1 MEAPTASPPPYTALE
16 EAVVDR
22 GLADFASLGP
32 TEMLFFV
39 CDALSADNVG
49 IDPASIRPVM
59 YYYERA
65 VQEARARADE
75 QRAAAA
81 AIGVPQ
87 FQGPGGN
94 LVAFAVYMFLAQT
107 DFAASIGPQLSE
119 WAAANGLPDPFQSPQ
134 GLARALASVLA
145 LERPLPTPAPG
156 ETTDAYYL
164 RALPAAVAEYLF
176 RLNGSFAATPE
187 QATSEVPLAPWPYYQ
202 LTIAAEG
209 TPLLE
214 FWWWLDPRV
223 YFAIPADVPLAGEPG
238 APADAPSLADAVA
251 DRLVGLLPIAG
262 DTDEALVA
270 NWERDYDPTGRP
282 WESAAAWGSASDPC
296 ARARQDLNAVALST
310 VVVGPNQA
318 AIAEAP
324 LVASLSP
331 VAAIVGPSPPAAVQP
346 VPPPQQ
352 QPSPTRV
359 APSPAYRPSTAG
371 FSVFE
376 APPTPLPVARAPP
389 ATEQGPRAVSAKR
402 RRDALDAGLLAA
414 AAMTPQEAARYPTP
428 ADIASATLAS
438 GVNPLARQPIDVLPE
453 VPTTAGPVAI
463 VPPPDVCLICPT
475 RAIPS
480 DVLDYLIANWNA
492 WEAAGGDAQGY
503 RDYVLDMIEN
513 YRREAALGTRQR
525 QEQRAIVSPTA
536 EPAARRRRI
545 SVEEAPTPR
554 NAPGVDDI
562 VRTVLDDAG
571 LVNAYGVE
579 RLLGLIDAWSENPV
593 ENEFYAA
600 FIQGQERSAGVVC
613 RECAAEGARLY
624 AAEQQRAPRAL
635 VAGAAMAFPFP
646 PLPGLPLV
654 PEATPGAFAGP
665 FIYAGTTPVTRL
677 AAYRYGQPTRGI
689 EPGEEVI
696 ALGGPTRPTG
706 YQVRLTWFDYAL
718 GHYAIERGALVFY
731 RTEAQLYEA
740 ALMAPGA
747 PALPLALGRVV
758 EYDTDHFDVV
768 VALGPGRERLG
779 FFPTR
784 LVVQPLL
791 AGVEAGVVESVRV
804 DNVYPYAAGAQAPT
818 SQQVLE
824 ARGAPIQ
831 AQFAG
836 GPAAAE
842 AARRGTGLVDTRTA
856 RNLVE
861 QRAALLDALNSPA
874 LSIASGDV
882 ERVRRLYLEIDE
894 RARALGLVGAAGPT
908 SLSALQ
914 RAARL
919 AGQESARQQP
929 SSRVLAAAGRTGGGP
944 GARASLELAAAGAAG
959 DLGAARQNIEAA
971 LASIEAGGGGST
983 GQGDTGLIVG
993 PRATNQGIV
1002 GFGAPPSPGLPP
1014 RLAPVVPGDVV
1025 VEPDGQERVLIDDRA
1040 KWDVLFGVVL
1050 TKFAVLYPELSFD
1063 VDLATRAALLAVSLV
1078 GYAVPLSVDQVAR
1091 LTNPGPQ
1098 PGPTAT
1104 ADAQTVWADA
1114 QAAQQRA
1121 VAAQRTAATTAAT
1134 LPPGG
1139 ARLGPDD
1146 AQRLGITFATLF
1158 RQAWDSIFDQE
1169 GLTTAARDAEFQR
1182 VHHRRLW
1189 AYPGAPNTLARPDAP
1204 PTLFATRPDRA
1215 MRSSFDAVG
1224 LALSDPDA
1232 RRVYDVILAAGT
1244 RYAWSNLFAG
1254 AASFMQPGAPTAPT
1268 IDVGAALR
1276 SIQPGV
1282 SSARVHTFQ
1291 PPTPRTGSIP
1301 VRGAVAPGTRVA
1313 YGGGIQARLFGGAP
1327 APSASSLGVRPGRYV
1342 PPAQRPR
1349 PSLVPVGRAPPAPLA
1364 APVRLPQDPEST
1376 ALVQSAFVYRTSPDS
1391 MVLHVVV
1398 DPDTVAGLRRG
1409 DAAALARL
1417 TTETARVTRP
1427 VAGSLSIGDLVP
1439 VPNTSGLLYQIAGPT
1454 RGTNPALDWLR
1465 PSTVATRDLLRSVL
1479 MALRARESRPS

>member
-1 MEAPTASPPPYTALE
+1 MEAPASPPYTALE

-32 TEMLFFV
+32 TEMLFFL
-39 CDALSADNVG
+39 CDALAAADVG
-49 IDPASIRPVM
+49 IDPASIGPVM
-59 YYYERA
+59 YYYDRA
-65 VQEARARADE
+65 VQEARTRADE
-75 QRAAAA
+75 QRAAAGS
-81 AIGVPQ
+81 IGVPQ
-87 FQGPGGN
+87 FEGPGGN
-94 LVAFAVYMFLAQT
+94 LAALAVYMFLVQT
-107 DFAASIGPQLSE
+107 DFAASIVPQLAE
-119 WAAANGLPDPFQSPQ
+119 WAAANGLPDPFQSPD
-134 GLARALASVLA
+134 GIARALAAVLA

-156 ETTDAYYL
+156 ETTDEYYR
-164 RALPAAVAEYLF
+164 RALPAAAVEYLF
-176 RLNGSFAATPE
+176 RLNGNYAATPE
-187 QATSEVPLAPWPYYQ
+187 QVAPGLPLAPWPYYQ

-223 YFAIPADVPLAGEPG
+223 YFAIPAEVPLAGEPG
-238 APADAPSLADAVA
+238 APPDAPSLADAVA
-251 DRLVGLLPIAG
+251 DRLVGLLTIAG
-262 DTDEALVA
+262 DTDEAMVA

-282 WESAAAWGSASDPC
+282 WESAPAWGPANDPC

-318 AIAEAP
+318 AMAEAP

-331 VAAIVGPSPPAAVQP
+331 VAAIVGPSPPVSAQ
-346 VPPPQQ
+346 PPPLQR
-352 QPSPTRV
+352 QPSPARV

-389 ATEQGPRAVSAKR
+389 AAEQGPRGVSVKR

-414 AAMTPQEAARYPTP
+414 AAMTPQEASQYPTP
-428 ADIASATLAS
+428 ADVASATLAS
-438 GVNPLARQPIDVLPE
+438 GVNPLARRPIDVLPE
-453 VPTTAGPVAI
+453 VPAITGPLAV
-463 VPPPDVCLICPT
+463 VPPPDVCLICPAS
-475 RAIPS
+475 AIPS
-480 DVLDYLIANWNA
+480 DVLDYLIPNWKA
-492 WEAAGGDAQGY
+492 WQAGGGNATDY
-503 RDYVLDMIEN
+503 RDYVLDMIEK
-513 YRREAALGTRQR
+513 YRREAALGTLQRRQ
-525 QEQRAIVSPTA
+525 QRAVVSPTA

-554 NAPGVDDI
+554 NAPGVEDI

-571 LVNAYGVE
+571 LVNAYGVG
-579 RLLGLIDAWSENPV
+579 RLLGFIDAWSENPGIS
-593 ENEFYAA
+593 EFYSA
-600 FIQGQERSAGVVC
+600 FIQGQDQAAGVVC
-613 RECAAEGARLY
+613 RVCAEEAAERY

-635 VAGAAMAFPFP
+635 VSGAAMRFPFP

-654 PEATPGAFAGP
+654 PEAIQGAFAGP
-665 FIYAGTTPVTRL
+665 FILAGSVPVTRL
-677 AAYRYGQPTRGI
+677 ATYQYERPTRRI
-689 EPGEEVI
+689 EPGEEVVT
-696 ALGGPTRPTG
+696 LGGPARPTG

-740 ALMAPGA
+740 ALVAPGA
-747 PALPLALGRVV
+747 PPLPLALGRVV

-804 DNVYPYAAGAQAPT
+804 DNVYPYAAGSQVPT

-836 GPAAAE
+836 GPAAIE

-971 LASIEAGGGGST
+971 LASIEAAGGEST
-983 GQGDTGLIVG
+983 GVGDTGLIVG

-1025 VEPDGQERVLIDDRA
+1025 VEPDGQERVLIDDHA

-1078 GYAVPLSVDQVAR
+1078 GYAVPLSVAQVSR
-1091 LTNPGPQ
+1091 LTDPGPQ

-1104 ADAQTVWADA
+1104 ADAQTVWADT

-1121 VAAQRTAATTAAT
+1121 VAAQGVAADTAASLPAA
-1134 LPPGG
+1134 G
-1139 ARLGPDD
+1139 ARLGPGD
-1146 AQRLGITFATLF
+1146 AARLGITFATLF

-1169 GLTTAARDAEFQR
+1169 GLTTAARDAEAQATLG
-1182 VHHRRLW
+1182 RRLW
-1189 AYPGAPNTLARPDAP
+1189 AYPGAPNTLARPNAP
-1204 PTLFATRPDRA
+1204 PTLFAPGPDRA
-1215 MRSSFDAVG
+1215 LRSSFDAVAV
-1224 LALSDPDA
+1224 ALNDPDA

-1254 AASFMQPGAPTAPT
+1254 AASFMRPAGGAAAPTT
-1268 IDVGAALR
+1268 DVGTALR
-1276 SIQPGV
+1276 SLQPGV

-1291 PPTPRTGSIP
+1291 PPAPRTGSIP
-1301 VRGAVAPGTRVA
+1301 VRGAVAPATRVA
-1313 YGGGIQARLFGGAP
+1313 YGGGIQARLFGATAAP
-1327 APSASSLGVRPGRYV
+1327 LVSSLGVRPARYV
-1342 PPAQRPR
+1342 PPTQRPR
-1349 PSLVPVGRAPPAPLA
+1349 AAPVPIGRAPPPPRA

-1376 ALVQSAFVYRTSPDS
+1376 ALIQSAFVYRTSPDS
-1391 MVLHVVV
+1391 MALRIVI
-1398 DPDTVAGLRRG
+1398 DPDTVSGLRRG

-1417 TTETARVTRP
+1417 TTETGRVTRP
-1427 VAGSLSIGDLVP
+1427 IAGSLSVADLVP

-1454 RGTNPALDWLR
+1454 RGSNPGLDWLR
-1465 PSTVATRDLLRSVL
+1465 PSTAATRDLLRSVL
-1479 MALRARESRPS
+1479 TALRAREPRPS

>member
-1 MEAPTASPPPYTALE
+1 MEAPASPPYTALE

-32 TEMLFFV
+32 TEMLFFL
-39 CDALSADNVG
+39 CDALAADNIG
-49 IDPASIRPVM
+49 IDPASIGPVM

-65 VQEARARADE
+65 VQEARTRADE

-81 AIGVPQ
+81 SIGVPQ
-87 FQGPGGN
+87 FDGPGGN
-94 LVAFAVYMFLAQT
+94 LVALAVYMFLAQT
-107 DFAASIGPQLSE
+107 DFAASIGPQLGE
-119 WAAANGLPDPFQSPQ
+119 WAAANGLPDPFQSPDSI
-134 GLARALASVLA
+134 ARALTAVLA

-156 ETTDAYYL
+156 EATGEYYQ
-164 RALPAAVAEYLF
+164 RALAAAAVEYLF
-176 RLNGSFAATPE
+176 RLNGNYAATPE
-187 QATSEVPLAPWPYYQ
+187 QVAPGLPLAPWPYYQ

-223 YFAIPADVPLAGEPG
+223 YFAIPAEVPLAGEPG
-238 APADAPSLADAVA
+238 APPDAPSLADAVA
-251 DRLVGLLPIAG
+251 DRLVGLLTIAG
-262 DTDEALVA
+262 DTDEAMVA

-282 WESAAAWGSASDPC
+282 WESAPAWGPANDPC

-331 VAAIVGPSPPAAVQP
+331 VAAIVGPPSAAAAGQRPPLQR
-346 VPPPQQ
+346 
-352 QPSPTRV
+352 QPSPVRV

-376 APPTPLPVARAPP
+376 APPTPLPIARAPP
-389 ATEQGPRAVSAKR
+389 VAEQGPRGVSVKR

-414 AAMTPQEAARYPTP
+414 AAMTPQESAQYPTP

-438 GVNPLARQPIDVLPE
+438 GVNPLARRPIDVLPE
-453 VPTTAGPVAI
+453 VPVITGPLAV
-463 VPPPDVCLICPT
+463 VPPPDVCLICPA

-480 DVLDYLIANWNA
+480 DVLDYLVRNWKA
-492 WEAAGGDAQGY
+492 WQAGGGDAQGY
-503 RDYVLDMIEN
+503 RDYVLDMIED
-513 YRREAALGTRQR
+513 YRRQAALGTRQ
-525 QEQRAIVSPTA
+525 QRAVASPTA
-536 EPAARRRRI
+536 EPPARRRRV
-545 SVEEAPTPR
+545 SQEEAPPTRQEPP
-554 NAPGVDDI
+554 AVGDI
-562 VRTVLDDAG
+562 VNQILSDSG
-571 LVNAYGVE
+571 LVNAYGIE
-579 RLLGLIDAWSENPV
+579 RLLGLIDAWSENPA

-600 FIQGQERSAGVVC
+600 FIQGQEQSAGVVC

-635 VAGAAMAFPFP
+635 VSGAAMAFPFP

-677 AAYRYGQPTRGI
+677 AAYRYGQPTRRI
-689 EPGEEVI
+689 EPGEEVVT
-696 ALGGPTRPTG
+696 LGGPTRPTG

-740 ALMAPGA
+740 ALVAPGA
-747 PALPLALGRVV
+747 PPLPLALGRVV

-804 DNVYPYAAGAQAPT
+804 DNVYPYAAGSQVPT

-836 GPAAAE
+836 GPAAIE

-894 RARALGLVGAAGPT
+894 RARALGLVGATGPT

-971 LASIEAGGGGST
+971 LASIEAAGGEST
-983 GQGDTGLIVG
+983 GVGDTGLIVG

-1025 VEPDGQERVLIDDRA
+1025 IEPDGQERVLIDDRA

-1078 GYAVPLSVDQVAR
+1078 GYAVPLSVAQVSR

-1114 QAAQQRA
+1114 QAAQQRT
-1121 VAAQRTAATTAAT
+1121 VAAQRETVNAAAS
-1134 LPPGG
+1134 LPTGG
-1139 ARLGPDD
+1139 ARLGPGD
-1146 AQRLGITFATLF
+1146 AQRLGVTFATLF

-1169 GLTTAARDAEFQR
+1169 GLTTAARDAEAQER
-1182 VHHRRLW
+1182 LGRRLW
-1189 AYPGAPNTLARPDAP
+1189 AYPGAPNTLVRPNAP
-1204 PTLFATRPDRA
+1204 PAPFPPGPDRVL
-1215 MRSSFDAVG
+1215 RSSFDAVAV
-1224 LALSDPDA
+1224 ALNDPDA

-1254 AASFMQPGAPTAPT
+1254 AASFMQPAGRAAAPT
-1268 IDVGAALR
+1268 IDVGTALR
-1276 SIQPGV
+1276 SLQPGV

-1291 PPTPRTGSIP
+1291 PPAPRTGSIP
-1301 VRGAVAPGTRVA
+1301 VRGAVAPAAHMA
-1313 YGGGIQARLFGGAP
+1313 YGGGLQARLFGAAAAP
-1327 APSASSLGVRPGRYV
+1327 TASSLGVRPARYV

-1349 PSLVPVGRAPPAPLA
+1349 AALVPVGRAPPAPLA

-1391 MVLHVVV
+1391 MALRIVI
-1398 DPDTVAGLRRG
+1398 DPDTVSGLRRG

-1427 VAGSLSIGDLVP
+1427 IVGSLSIADLVP

-1454 RGTNPALDWLR
+1454 RGSNPGLDWLR

-1479 MALRARESRPS
+1479 TALRAREPRPS